1 MEAEGNRIWM
11 IIYQD
16 RLPARSDSRIAECVA
31 ATKEVEIGTGD
42 SATVRPVLP
51 MALEAA
57 IDEGATESCASI

>member
-16 RLPARSDSRIAECVA
+16 RLPARSDSRIAERVA

-51 MALEAA
+51 MALDAA
-57 IDEGATESCASI
+57 IDEGAAESCASI